1 MPDNKSL
8 LVLVSMRTLHEDN
21 GAGATSR
28 AHACGSPSF
37 LPSPSRAARRAAAP
51 SRGRPR
57 PLYLRIVDALA
68 ADVASGRVAADTRL
82 PTQRELAERLGHD
95 DRDRHARLQRS
106 AAPRPRVGDRR
117 ARHLRARGAGARDVG
132 VADLTLN
139 QLLATPFGGELIAA
153 ASTIDPDLLTSL
165 LEYQPHTGHERHRR
179 VMARW
184 AGLRGVPASV
194 DEIVVTAGAQ
204 HGLLAALATLT
215 RPGDA
220 VLTEAVTYTGAISVA
235 NHLHLRL
242 VPVPVDAGGLDVDAF
257 ARAAKRTGAR
267 VAYLMPTLQNPT
279 GVTLSAGRRK
289 ALLQAAMRHDV
300 TLIEDD
306 EYGVFSSTLPLA
318 ADAPDR
324 CIYLTGV
331 SKAVAPGLRVGL
343 LRAPAALVPRL
354 GAAVFASSV
363 MAPPFGTELVGRWLA
378 DGLAERVIAWKRGE
392 FQARTTLAR
401 QILGPAGVGLRD
413 LPPISP
419 HVWLPTAPLGGVE
432 FQEQARLRG
441 VIVSAGQSFAVGQ
454 GPPPPFVRICLGP
467 PSTREALAQALGVI
481 RDVRARPPM
490 PHAATV

>member
-1 MPDNKSL
+1 MWQPKLPPIS
-8 LVLVSMRTLHEDN
+8 VPAR
-21 GAGATSR
+21 GA
-28 AHACGSPSF
+28 
-37 LPSPSRAARRAAAP
+37 

-82 PTQRELAERLGHD
+82 PTQRELAERLGTTIATVT
-95 DRDRHARLQRS
+95 RAYSEARRRGLVSATVGRGTFVH
-106 AAPRPRVGDRR
+106 AAPAHATG
-117 ARHLRARGAGARDVG
+117 GI
-132 VADLTLN
+132 ADLTLN

-165 LEYQPHTGHERHRR
+165 LEYQPHAGHERHRR

-204 HGLLAALATLT
+204 HSLLAALATLT
-215 RPGDA
+215 RPGDS
-220 VLTEAVTYTGAISVA
+220 VLTEAVTYTGLISVA

-242 VPVPVDAGGLDVDAF
+242 APVPVDAGGLDVDAF

-289 ALLQAAMRHDV
+289 ALLQVAIRHDI

-392 FQARTTLAR
+392 FQARTALAR
-401 QILGPAGVGLRD
+401 QMLGLRE

-432 FQEQARLRG
+432 FLEQARLRG

-467 PSTREALAQALGVI
+467 PATREALAEALGVI

>member
-1 MPDNKSL
+1 MS
-8 LVLVSMRTLHEDN
+8 
-21 GAGATSR
+21 ATS
-28 AHACGSPSF
+28 G
-37 LPSPSRAARRAAAP
+37 
-51 SRGRPR
+51 
-57 PLYLRIVDALA
+57 
-68 ADVASGRVAADTRL
+68 
-82 PTQRELAERLGHD
+82 
-95 DRDRHARLQRS
+95 
-106 AAPRPRVGDRR
+106 
-117 ARHLRARGAGARDVG
+117 
-132 VADLTLN
+132 
-139 QLLATPFGGELIAA
+139 IAA
-153 ASTIDPDLLTSL
+153 SWRA
-165 LEYQPHTGHERHRR
+165 
-179 VMARW
+179 W
-184 AGLRGVPASV
+184 AGLRGVPATAN
-194 DEIVVTAGAQ
+194 EIVVTAGAQ
-204 HGLLAALATLT
+204 HSLLAALATLT

-289 ALLQAAMRHDV
+289 ALLQAAIKHDV

-318 ADAPDR
+318 ADAPER

-363 MAPPFGTELVGRWLA
+363 MAPPFGAELVGRWLA
-378 DGLAERVIAWKRGE
+378 DGLAERVIAWKRSE

-401 QILGPAGVGLRD
+401 PILGLRD
-413 LPPISP
+413 ASPINP
-419 HVWLPTAPLGGVE
+419 HLWLPTAPLGPAE

-441 VIVSAGQSFAVGQ
+441 VLVSPGQSFAVGA
-454 GPPPPFVRICLGP
+454 GPAPPFVRVCLGP
-467 PSTREALAQALGVI
+467 PATREALAQALEVL
-481 RDVRARPPM
+481 RDVRAKPPM

>member
-1 MPDNKSL
+1 MP
-8 LVLVSMRTLHEDN
+8 
-21 GAGATSR
+21 AT
-28 AHACGSPSF
+28 A
-37 LPSPSRAARRAAAP
+37 
-51 SRGRPR
+51 
-57 PLYLRIVDALA
+57 
-68 ADVASGRVAADTRL
+68 
-82 PTQRELAERLGHD
+82 
-95 DRDRHARLQRS
+95 
-106 AAPRPRVGDRR
+106 
-117 ARHLRARGAGARDVG
+117 
-132 VADLTLN
+132 
-139 QLLATPFGGELIAA
+139 
-153 ASTIDPDLLTSL
+153 
-165 LEYQPHTGHERHRR
+165 
-179 VMARW
+179 
-184 AGLRGVPASV
+184 

-204 HGLLAALATLT
+204 HSLLAALATLT

-289 ALLQAAMRHDV
+289 ALLQAAIKHDV

-318 ADAPDR
+318 ADAPER

-378 DGLAERVIAWKRGE
+378 DGLAERVIAWKRSRVPGPHD
-392 FQARTTLAR
+392 ARPPDPRPAR
-401 QILGPAGVGLRD
+401 RVADQPAPVAADGAARPGA
-413 LPPISP
+413 SSM
-419 HVWLPTAPLGGVE
+419 
-432 FQEQARLRG
+432 EQARLRG
-441 VIVSAGQSFAVGQ
+441 VIVSRRPELRRRGRAGAALRARLPRPARDPRGAWRRRSACSATSAPAADAARRHGVRREARQ
-454 GPPPPFVRICLGP
+454 GTDGGNGTPARRRSRRDRGRTPGRS
-467 PSTREALAQALGVI
+467 STRR
-481 RDVRARPPM
+481 RDPRW
-490 PHAATV
+490 

>member
-1 MPDNKSL
+1 MHAAPA
-8 LVLVSMRTLHEDN
+8 H
-21 GAGATSR
+21 ATS
-28 AHACGSPSF
+28 G
-37 LPSPSRAARRAAAP
+37 
-51 SRGRPR
+51 
-57 PLYLRIVDALA
+57 I
-68 ADVASGRVAADTRL
+68 
-82 PTQRELAERLGHD
+82 
-95 DRDRHARLQRS
+95 
-106 AAPRPRVGDRR
+106 
-117 ARHLRARGAGARDVG
+117 
-132 VADLTLN
+132 ADLTLN

-165 LEYQPHTGHERHRR
+165 LEYQPHAGHERHRR

-204 HGLLAALATLT
+204 HSLLAALATLT
-215 RPGDA
+215 RPGDT
-220 VLTEAVTYTGAISVA
+220 VLTEAVTYTGLISVA

-289 ALLQAAMRHDV
+289 ALLQAAIRHDV

-392 FQARTTLAR
+392 FQARTALAR
-401 QILGPAGVGLRD
+401 QILGLRE

-432 FQEQARLRG
+432 FLEQARLRG

>member
-1 MPDNKSL
+1 MSATVGRGTFVHAAP
-8 LVLVSMRTLHEDN
+8 
-21 GAGATSR
+21 AQATS
-28 AHACGSPSF
+28 G
-37 LPSPSRAARRAAAP
+37 
-51 SRGRPR
+51 
-57 PLYLRIVDALA
+57 I
-68 ADVASGRVAADTRL
+68 T
-82 PTQRELAERLGHD
+82 
-95 DRDRHARLQRS
+95 
-106 AAPRPRVGDRR
+106 
-117 ARHLRARGAGARDVG
+117 
-132 VADLTLN
+132 DLTLN

-179 VMARW
+179 VMSRW

-204 HGLLAALATLT
+204 HSLLAALATLT
-215 RPGDA
+215 RPGDT

-257 ARAAKRTGAR
+257 ARAARRTGAR

-300 TLIEDD
+300 MLIEDD

-318 ADAPDR
+318 ADAPAR

-392 FQARTTLAR
+392 FQARTALAR
-401 QILGPAGVGLRD
+401 QILGLRE

-419 HVWLPTAPLGGVE
+419 HLWLPTGPLAGVE
-432 FQEQARLRG
+432 FMEQARLRG

>member
-1 MPDNKSL
+1 MWQPK
-8 LVLVSMRTLHEDN
+8 
-21 GAGATSR
+21 
-28 AHACGSPSF
+28 
-37 LPSPSRAARRAAAP
+37 LPPISVPARGARR
-51 SRGRPR
+51 SRPR

-68 ADVASGRVAADTRL
+68 ADVASGRVAAETRL
-82 PTQRELAERLGHD
+82 PTQRELAERLGTTIATVT
-95 DRDRHARLQRS
+95 RAYSEARRRGLVSATVGRGTFVH
-106 AAPRPRVGDRR
+106 AAP
-117 ARHLRARGAGARDVG
+117 AHTTSG

-139 QLLATPFGGELIAA
+139 QLIATPFGGELIAA
-153 ASTIDPDLLTSL
+153 ASTIDPDLLASL
-165 LEYQPHTGHERHRR
+165 LEYQLHIGHERHRR
-179 VMARW
+179 VMAAW
-184 AGLRGVPASV
+184 AGLRGVPATPS
-194 DEIVVTAGAQ
+194 DIVVTAGAQ
-204 HGLLAALATLT
+204 HSLLAALATLT

-242 VPVPVDAGGLDVDAF
+242 VPVQVDAGGLDVDAF

-289 ALLQAAMRHDV
+289 ALLQAAIKHDV

-363 MAPPFGTELVGRWLA
+363 MAPPFGAELVGRWLA
-378 DGLAERVIAWKRGE
+378 DGLAERVIAWKRAE

-401 QILGPAGVGLRD
+401 QILTPGGLGLRD
-413 LPPISP
+413 VSPISP
-419 HVWLPTAPLGGVE
+419 HLWLPTAPLGTAE
-432 FQEQARLRG
+432 FLEQARLRG
-441 VIVSAGQSFAVGQ
+441 VIVSPGQSFVVGA
-454 GPPPPFVRICLGP
+454 GPAPPFVRVCLGP
-467 PSTREALAQALGVI
+467 PATRETLSHALEVL

>member
-1 MPDNKSL
+1 MWQPKL
-8 LVLVSMRTLHEDN
+8 APVSV
-21 GAGATSR
+21 
-28 AHACGSPSF
+28 P
-37 LPSPSRAARRAAAP
+37 ARGP
-51 SRGRPR
+51 GRGRPR

-68 ADVASGRVAADTRL
+68 ADVASGRVAAETRL
-82 PTQRELAERLGHD
+82 PTQRELAERLGTTIATVTRAYSEARRRGLVSATVGRGTFVHGTPA
-95 DRDRHARLQRS
+95 HARS
-106 AAPRPRVGDRR
+106 
-117 ARHLRARGAGARDVG
+117 G
-132 VADLTLN
+132 VTDLTVN
-139 QLLATPFGGELIAA
+139 QMIASPFGGELIAA
-153 ASTIDPDLLTSL
+153 AAAIDPDLLASL
-165 LEYQPHTGHERHRR
+165 LEYQPHRGNQRHRE

-184 AGLRGVPASV
+184 AGLRGVPATA

-204 HGLLAALATLT
+204 HSLLAALATLA
-215 RPGDA
+215 RPGDS
-220 VLTEAVTYTGAISVA
+220 VLTEAVTYTGLISVA

-257 ARAAKRTGAR
+257 ARAAKRSGAR

-289 ALLQAAMRHDV
+289 ALLQAAVKHDV

-324 CIYLTGV
+324 CLYLTGV

-343 LRAPAALVPRL
+343 LRAPASLVPRL

-363 MAPPFGTELVGRWLA
+363 MAPPFGAELVGRWLA
-378 DGLAERVIAWKRGE
+378 DGLAERVIAWKRAE

-401 QILGPAGVGLRD
+401 QILGLRD
-413 LPPISP
+413 LSPISP

-432 FQEQARLRG
+432 FLEQARLRG
-441 VIVSAGQSFAVGQ
+441 VIVSAGQSFVVGA
-454 GPPPPFVRICLGP
+454 GPVPPYVRVCLGP
-467 PSTREALAQALGVI
+467 PATREGLAQALGVL
-481 RDVRARPPM
+481 RDVRDRPPM

>member
-1 MPDNKSL
+1 MWQPKL
-8 LVLVSMRTLHEDN
+8 APVSVPSTP
-21 GAGATSR
+21 AGGR
-28 AHACGSPSF
+28 SP
-37 LPSPSRAARRAAAP
+37 A
-51 SRGRPR
+51 RGRAR

-68 ADVASGRVAADTRL
+68 ADVASGRVAAETRL
-82 PTQRELAERLGHD
+82 PTQRELAERLGTTIATVT
-95 DRDRHARLQRS
+95 RAYSEARRRGLVSATVGRGTFVH
-106 AAPRPRVGDRR
+106 AAPAHGSS
-117 ARHLRARGAGARDVG
+117 G
-132 VADLTLN
+132 VIDLTVN
-139 QLLATPFGGELIAA
+139 QLLASPFGGELIAA

-165 LEYQPHTGHERHRR
+165 LEYQPHRGSERHRH

-184 AGLRGVPASV
+184 AALRGVPATPE
-194 DEIVVTAGAQ
+194 EIVVTAGAQ
-204 HGLLAALATLT
+204 HSLLAALATLT
-215 RPGDA
+215 RPGEP
-220 VLTEAVTYTGAISVA
+220 VLTEAVTYTGLISVA

-257 ARAAKRTGAR
+257 ARAAKRSGAK

-279 GVTLSAGRRK
+279 GVTLTAGRRK
-289 ALLQAAMRHDV
+289 ALLQAAARYDV

-318 ADAPDR
+318 ADAPER

-378 DGLAERVIAWKRGE
+378 DGLAERVIAWKRAE

-401 QILGPAGVGLRD
+401 QVLGLRD
-413 LPPISP
+413 VPPISP
-419 HVWLPTAPLGGVE
+419 HLWLPTAPLSGVE
-432 FQEQARLRG
+432 FLEQARLSG
-441 VIVSAGQSFAVGQ
+441 VIVSAGQSFAVGA
-454 GPPPPFVRICLGP
+454 GPAPPFVRVCLGP
-467 PSTREALAQALGVI
+467 PSTREALAQALGVL

>member
-1 MPDNKSL
+1 MWQPKLPPIS
-8 LVLVSMRTLHEDN
+8 VPVR
-21 GAGATSR
+21 GAGRGAT
-28 AHACGSPSF
+28 
-37 LPSPSRAARRAAAP
+37 
-51 SRGRPR
+51 RGRPR
-57 PLYLRIVDALA
+57 PLYLRIVDTLA

-82 PTQRELAERLGHD
+82 PTQRELAERLGTTIATVT
-95 DRDRHARLQRS
+95 RAYSEARRRGLVSATVGRGTFVH
-106 AAPRPRVGDRR
+106 AAP
-117 ARHLRARGAGARDVG
+117 AQASSG
-132 VADLTLN
+132 VADLTVN
-139 QLLATPFGGELIAA
+139 QLLATPFGGELITA
-153 ASTIDPDLLTSL
+153 ASTIDPDLLGSL
-165 LEYQPHTGHERHRR
+165 LEYQPHRGHERHRG
-179 VMARW
+179 VMAAW
-184 AGLRGVPASV
+184 AGLRGVPASI

-204 HGLLAALATLT
+204 HSLLAALATLT

-257 ARAAKRTGAR
+257 ARAAKKTGAR

-279 GVTLSAGRRK
+279 GVTLAAGRRK
-289 ALLQAAMRHDV
+289 ALLHAAIRHEV

-378 DGLAERVIAWKRGE
+378 DGLAERVIAWKRAE
-392 FQARTTLAR
+392 FQARTALAR
-401 QILGPAGVGLRD
+401 QVLGQNGFGPRE
-413 LPPISP
+413 LPPICP
-419 HVWLPTAPLGGVE
+419 HLWLPTAPLGGVE
-432 FQEQARLRG
+432 FVEQARLRG
-441 VIVSAGQSFAVGQ
+441 VVVSAGQSFAVGQ
-454 GPPPPFVRICLGP
+454 G
-467 PSTREALAQALGVI
+467 
-481 RDVRARPPM
+481 
-490 PHAATV
+490 

>member
-1 MPDNKSL
+1 M
-8 LVLVSMRTLHEDN
+8 
-21 GAGATSR
+21 
-28 AHACGSPSF
+28 
-37 LPSPSRAARRAAAP
+37 
-51 SRGRPR
+51 
-57 PLYLRIVDALA
+57 DALA

-82 PTQRELAERLGHD
+82 PTQRELAERLGTTIATVT
-95 DRDRHARLQRS
+95 RAYSEARRRGLVSATVGRGTFVH
-106 AAPRPRVGDRR
+106 AAPAHATSGI
-117 ARHLRARGAGARDVG
+117 
-132 VADLTLN
+132 ADLTLN

-204 HGLLAALATLT
+204 HSLLAALATLT
-215 RPGDA
+215 RPGDT

-257 ARAAKRTGAR
+257 ARAARRTGAR

-401 QILGPAGVGLRD
+401 QILGRCARPAAD
-413 LPPISP
+413 QP
-419 HVWLPTAPLGGVE
+419 APVAADRRRSAASSSM
-432 FQEQARLRG
+432 EQARLRG

-467 PSTREALAQALGVI
+467 PSTREALAPGAR
-481 RDVRARPPM
+481 RDPRRARASAD
-490 PHAATV
+490 AARGDGLSVDAAQARASRKGTPAAA

>member
-1 MPDNKSL
+1 MWQPKL
-8 LVLVSMRTLHEDN
+8 APVSVPAR
-21 GAGATSR
+21 GA
-28 AHACGSPSF
+28 
-37 LPSPSRAARRAAAP
+37 

-82 PTQRELAERLGHD
+82 PTQRELAERLGTTIATVT
-95 DRDRHARLQRS
+95 RAYSEARRRGLVSATVGRGTFVH
-106 AAPRPRVGDRR
+106 AAP
-117 ARHLRARGAGARDVG
+117 AHASSG
-132 VADLTLN
+132 VTDLTLN

-153 ASTIDPDLLTSL
+153 ASSIDPDLLTSL
-165 LEYQPHTGHERHRR
+165 LEYQPHTGAERHRR
-179 VMARW
+179 VMAQW
-184 AGLRGVPASV
+184 AALRGVAATP

-220 VLTEAVTYTGAISVA
+220 VLTEAVTYTGAISLA
-235 NHLHLRL
+235 NHLHLQL

-257 ARAAKRTGAR
+257 ARIARRTGAR
-267 VAYLMPTLQNPT
+267 VAYQMPTLQNPT

-289 ALLQAAMRHDV
+289 ALLQTAAKHDI

-306 EYGVFSSTLPLA
+306 EYGVFSSTLPLST
-318 ADAPDR
+318 DAPER

-363 MAPPFGTELVGRWLA
+363 MAPPFGAELVGRWLA
-378 DGLAERVIAWKRGE
+378 DGVAERVIAWKRAE

-401 QILGPAGVGLRD
+401 QILGLRD
-413 LPPISP
+413 LPAISP
-419 HVWLPTAPLGGVE
+419 HVWLATGALGAAE
-432 FQEQARLRG
+432 FLEQARLRG

-454 GPPPPFVRICLGP
+454 AQGPPPRFVRVCLGP
-467 PSTREALAQALGVI
+467 PSSREALAQALGVLQ
-481 RDVRARPPM
+481 DVRARPPM

>member
-1 MPDNKSL
+1 MWQPKL
-8 LVLVSMRTLHEDN
+8 PPVSVPARAPGR
-21 GAGATSR
+21 GA
-28 AHACGSPSF
+28 
-37 LPSPSRAARRAAAP
+37 

-68 ADVASGRVAADTRL
+68 ADVASGRLAADTRL
-82 PTQRELAERLGHD
+82 PTQRELAERVGTTIATVT
-95 DRDRHARLQRS
+95 RAYSEARRRGLVSATVGRGTFVQ
-106 AAPRPRVGDRR
+106 AAP
-117 ARHLRARGAGARDVG
+117 AHAASG

-165 LEYQPHTGHERHRR
+165 LEYQPHIGHDRHRR
-179 VMARW
+179 IMAQW
-184 AGLRGVPASV
+184 AGLRGVPAAV
-194 DEIVVTAGAQ
+194 DEVVVTAGAQ
-204 HGLLAALATLT
+204 HSLLAALATLT

-279 GVTLSAGRRK
+279 GVTLTAGRRK
-289 ALLQAAMRHDV
+289 ALLQAAARHDV

-318 ADAPDR
+318 ADAPER

-363 MAPPFGTELVGRWLA
+363 MAPPFGAELVGRWLA
-378 DGLAERVIAWKRGE
+378 DGLAERVIAWKRSE

-401 QILGPAGVGLRD
+401 QILGTGGFGLRD
-413 LPPISP
+413 LSPISP

-432 FQEQARLRG
+432 FMEQARLRG
-441 VIVSAGQSFAVGQ
+441 VVVSAGQSFAVGQ
-454 GPPPPFVRICLGP
+454 GPAPPFVRVCLGP
-467 PSTREALAQALGVI
+467 PSTREALADALGVI

>member
-8 LVLVSMRTLHEDN
+8 LVGMSMRTLHEDN
-21 GAGATSR
+21 VAAR
-28 AHACGSPSF
+28 HPH
-37 LPSPSRAARRAAAP
+37 LPRPSRRHVAAEASSHLRPGRGA

-82 PTQRELAERLGHD
+82 PTQRELAERLGTTIATVT
-95 DRDRHARLQRS
+95 RAYSEARRRGLVSATVGRGTFVH
-106 AAPRPRVGDRR
+106 AAPAHATSGI
-117 ARHLRARGAGARDVG
+117 
-132 VADLTLN
+132 ADLTLN

-204 HGLLAALATLT
+204 HSLLAALATLT
-215 RPGDA
+215 RPGDT

-289 ALLQAAMRHDV
+289 ALLQAAIRHDV

-401 QILGPAGVGLRD
+401 QILGLRD

-419 HVWLPTAPLGGVE
+419 HLWLPTAPLGGVE
-432 FQEQARLRG
+432 FLEQARLRG

>member
-1 MPDNKSL
+1 MWQPKL
-8 LVLVSMRTLHEDN
+8 APVSVPPASAPGR
-21 GAGATSR
+21 GPAPGR
-28 AHACGSPSF
+28 A
-37 LPSPSRAARRAAAP
+37 
-51 SRGRPR
+51 R

-68 ADVASGRVAADTRL
+68 ADVASGRVAAETRL
-82 PTQRELAERLGHD
+82 PTQRELAERLGTTIATVT
-95 DRDRHARLQRS
+95 RAYSEARRRGLVSATVGRGTFVH
-106 AAPRPRVGDRR
+106 AAP
-117 ARHLRARGAGARDVG
+117 AHASSG
-132 VADLTLN
+132 VVDLTVN
-139 QLLATPFGGELIAA
+139 QLLASPFGGELIAA

-165 LEYQPHTGHERHRR
+165 LEYQPHRGSERHRQ

-184 AGLRGVPASV
+184 AGLRGVPATPE
-194 DEIVVTAGAQ
+194 EIVVTAGAQ
-204 HGLLAALATLT
+204 HSLLAALATLT
-215 RPGDA
+215 RPGEP
-220 VLTEAVTYTGAISVA
+220 VLTEAVTYTGLISVA

-257 ARAAKRTGAR
+257 ARAARRSGAK

-279 GVTLSAGRRK
+279 GVTLTAGRRK
-289 ALLQAAMRHDV
+289 ALLQAAARYDV

-318 ADAPDR
+318 ADAPER
-324 CIYLTGV
+324 CLYLTGV

-378 DGLAERVIAWKRGE
+378 DGLAERVIAWKRAE

-401 QILGPAGVGLRD
+401 QVLGLRD
-413 LPPISP
+413 IPPISP
-419 HVWLPTAPLGGVE
+419 HLWLPTAPLSGVE
-432 FQEQARLRG
+432 FLEQARLSG
-441 VIVSAGQSFAVGQ
+441 VIVSAGQSFAVGA
-454 GPPPPFVRICLGP
+454 GPAPPFVRVCLGP
-467 PSTREALAQALGVI
+467 PATREVLAQALGVL